1 MLLFPNDAATLAPL
15 AQATVMLLLWLYVAL
30 FAQSYAK
37 IALVQRVRKAGFGA
51 MSYTGVC
58 YSDPAVARVK
68 YGVAHDDPVA
78 LVADRTV
85 GNLLEQ
91 LVPFLVATWM
101 RALVV
106 PDAAASAG
114 RLTWIYLLSRLA
126 YPLAFHV
133 GHPLLQL
140 STQPGYLIVW
150 GQLADVAMQTGE
162 EPPAWWVLSIH
173 DCCL

>member
-1 MLLFPNDAATLAPL
+1 LKSYLLDIEIETMSLLDIEIETMPPAPL
-15 AQATVMLLLWLYVAL
+15 
-30 FAQSYAK
+30 
-37 IALVQRVRKAGFGA
+37 
-51 MSYTGVC
+51 
-58 YSDPAVARVK
+58 
-68 YGVAHDDPVA
+68 
-78 LVADRTV
+78 
-85 GNLLEQ
+85 
-91 LVPFLVATWM
+91 FLDLPWM

-150 GQLADVAMQTGE
+150 GQLADIAMQTGE